1 MSESETLP
9 VLLRISG
16 IEKSFGKVRVL
27 KGLDLTVREGEVYG
41 FLGKNGAGKTT
52 AIRTV
57 IGILRADRGGLE
69 LFEESV
75 SRPTIVLKQRIGYVA
90 QEQHFYPW
98 MNCRTLGRFVS
109 GFYPSWDGDEYA
121 RLLDLL
127 ELPPKRKV
135 ANLSGGMRAK
145 LALILALAHRPRLL
159 ILDEP
164 TAGLDPAARREFL
177 ELVREQARSHRRT
190 TFFSSHIVEE
200 VERVADR
207 VGILDGGV
215 LQYEG
220 SIDHLRS
227 SVRRVVLRGSP
238 DQEPASPGA
247 GESAPPGPAI
257 FELPAG
263 FRVLAEED
271 GPGYSSSIL
280 MASPAAWEEV
290 PFPPDKVGRI
300 SLEDIFLAIVAGR
313 VPRL

>member
-1 MSESETLP
+1 MSEPETAP
-9 VLLRISG
+9 ALLRISG
-16 IEKSFGKVRVL
+16 LEKSFGKVRVL

-52 AIRTV
+52 AIRT
-57 IGILRADRGGLE
+57 IMGILRADRGGLE
-69 LFEESV
+69 LFEESG
-75 SRPTIVLKQRIGYVA
+75 SRPTNVSKQRIGYVA

-98 MNCRTLGRFVS
+98 MTCRTLGRFVS
-109 GFYPSWDGDEYA
+109 GFYPTWDGDEYA

-145 LALILALAHRPRLL
+145 LALILALAHRPQLL

-207 VGILDGGV
+207 VGILDRGV

-220 SIDHLRS
+220 PIDHLRM

-238 DQEPASPGA
+238 DREPASPA
-247 GESAPPGPAI
+247 EREDAPPGPGLSD
-257 FELPAG
+257 LPAD

-271 GPGYSSSIL
+271 GPGYGASIL
-280 MASPAAWEEV
+280 MASPAAWEDA
-290 PFPPDKVGRI
+290 PFPPDRVGRL
-300 SLEDIFLAIVAGR
+300 SLEDIFLVMVAGR
-313 VPRL
+313 VPRI